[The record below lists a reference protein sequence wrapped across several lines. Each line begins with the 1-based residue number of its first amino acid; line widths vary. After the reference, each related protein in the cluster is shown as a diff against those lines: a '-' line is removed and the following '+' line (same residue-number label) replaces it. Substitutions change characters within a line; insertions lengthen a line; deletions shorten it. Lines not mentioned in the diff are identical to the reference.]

1 MSGCRGGEALDDEGA
16 HRVPDEHRRRDVE
29 VVDELADVGGEVVG
43 CVAVG
48 RGVGAA
54 EAAQ

>member
-1 MSGCRGGEALDDEGA
+1 LDDEGA
-16 HRVPDEHRRRDVE
+16 HRVPDEHRGGDLE
-29 VVDELADVGGEVVG
+29 VLDELVDVGGEVVG
-43 CVAVG
+43 CVTVG